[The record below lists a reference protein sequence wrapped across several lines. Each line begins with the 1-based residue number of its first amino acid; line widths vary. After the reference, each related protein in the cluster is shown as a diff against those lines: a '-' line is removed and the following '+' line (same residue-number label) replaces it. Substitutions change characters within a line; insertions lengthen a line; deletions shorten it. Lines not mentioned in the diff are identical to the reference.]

1 MRNKGKRDI
10 HIGKN
15 NKMADIN
22 PTLSL
27 ITLCLN
33 RLNTLI
39 KRQRLAKWIF
49 KKSRSCLQE
58 IYFLFKDTN
67 QLEVKGELKL

>member
-10 HIGKN
+10 HIEKN
-15 NKMADIN
+15 SKMADIN
-22 PTLSL
+22 ATLSL
-27 ITLCLN
+27 ITLYLN

-49 KKSRSCLQE
+49 KKARSCLQE